1 MSEDFTHR
9 FTGRASDYSMHRPDY
24 PRQILDILKT
34 EGGFDQNKTV
44 ADIGSGTGLLSR
56 LFLQNGNKVFCVE
69 PNDEMRSFAEQ
80 DLSRFPNFVS
90 IKGRAED
97 TTLKDSSVDLVTVGQ
112 ALHWFDH
119 ELAKKE
125 FERILRNNR
134 DVCIVYND
142 RNERDPFMQQYDAL
156 IRRHAR
162 DRAKVPEI
170 NKAFLSSW
178 FRNGMFKKFNLSN
191 EQFLDRQGLAGR
203 IMSASYMPNSSEK
216 EKFTALKNDI
226 SNLFESHAEKGKVR
240 MLYETRVF
248 IGKI

>member
-1 MSEDFTHR
+1 MSEDFIHR
-9 FTGRASDYSMHRPDY
+9 FTGRASDYSMHRPEY

-142 RNERDPFMQQYDAL
+142 RSEKDPFM
-156 IRRHAR
+156 
-162 DRAKVPEI
+162 
-170 NKAFLSSW
+170 
-178 FRNGMFKKFNLSN
+178 
-191 EQFLDRQGLAGR
+191 
-203 IMSASYMPNSSEK
+203 K
-216 EKFTALKNDI
+216 E
-226 SNLFESHAEKGKVR
+226 
-240 MLYETRVF
+240 
-248 IGKI
+248 